1 MEKNKLVKI
10 VSIITGTAMIGFIV
24 SYIIENNWSQV
35 ISLSCLFFG
44 LWIMPAF
51 LKKINKKK

>member
-24 SYIIENNWSQV
+24 YSIIENNWSEV
-35 ISLSCLFFG
+35 IFLSCLFFQ

>member
-1 MEKNKLVKI
+1 
-10 VSIITGTAMIGFIV
+10 MIGFIV

-35 ISLSCLFFG
+35 IFLSCLFFG

>member
-1 MEKNKLVKI
+1 MDKNKLVKI

-24 SYIIENNWSQV
+24 YYIMENNWSEV
-35 ISLSCLFFG
+35 IFYSCLFFV

-51 LKKINKKK
+51 LKNINKKQ